1 MKPNGNF
8 KISYDPSL
16 LISHE
21 DLQRIRHIV
30 DIAPKEAQWFCR
42 MEKIQERSSIYYR
55 IYEMYIPE
63 QYCSTA
69 EVESDPQMMYK
80 FYKELKE
87 EHGVEATNDIMSNL
101 TVWCHSHHNMG
112 VSPSGQDIKQF
123 SENIDNAQKANQT
136 LPQVM
141 LIFNKKD
148 QYHCRI
154 HDFDL
159 GITFQNLP
167 LVIESYDFSNID
179 DQAKTK
185 FKKKVYPKKDKDKK
199 KSLYSKGST
208 ESWDFLEWGM
218 EEDNNSYSKSLFGQE
233 KIVTEQ
239 YIQYGLLDHPSV
251 AFLIKKYEDDK
262 IAFLETLINE
272 LTDSQLSIF
281 YKVLDL
287 DLNNLWTLEEGTEL
301 KTAVELQQSL
311 EENLDAYDY
320 DIDLITC
327 ILIFTLHL
335 DAFPS
340 KAESIIKEFSSVI
353 TEWED
358 LENTYYGEY

>member
-16 LISHE
+16 LITHK

-42 MEKIQERSSIYYR
+42 MEKIQEASSIYYK

-63 QYCSTA
+63 QYCSSA

-87 EHGVEATNDIMSNL
+87 EHGSEETNDIMSNL

-123 SENIDNAQKANQT
+123 AENIDNAQKANQT

-148 QYHCRI
+148 QYHCRV

-167 LVIESYDFSNID
+167 LIVQGYDFSNID
-179 DQAKTK
+179 AQAKTK
-185 FKKKVYPKKDKDKK
+185 FKKKVLPKKSKSKK
-199 KSLYSKGST
+199 KSVYSKEST
-208 ESWDFLEWGM
+208 QSWDFLEWGM
-218 EEDNNSYSKSLFGQE
+218 EEDDSYSKSLFGQE
-233 KIVTEQ
+233 KVITEQ
-239 YIQYGLLDHPSV
+239 YIQYGLLDHPCIT
-251 AFLIKKYEDDK
+251 FLVKKYEDNK
-262 IAFLETLINE
+262 VAFLETLIKE
-272 LTDSQLSIF
+272 LSDSQLTIF
-281 YKVLDL
+281 YEALDL
-287 DLNNLWTLEEGTEL
+287 DPSTLFNLEEGAEL
-301 KTAVELQQSL
+301 KTAEEIQQSL

-320 DIDLITC
+320 EVDLIIC

-335 DAFPS
+335 DSFPS
-340 KAESIIKEFSSVI
+340 QADTIIKEFLSVVQ
-353 TEWED
+353 EWEI
-358 LENTYYGEY
+358 LETTYFGEY